1 MSKPCESRSSL
12 FCAKAENLVSLRRER
27 LPGKMLA
34 LFRNQ
39 SRNKEMY
46 AVAARIWL
54 NGVPLLHAIKIAE
67 EAYQES
73 E

>member
-1 MSKPCESRSSL
+1 
-12 FCAKAENLVSLRRER
+12 
-27 LPGKMLA
+27 MLA

-46 AVAARIWL
+46 VVAGRIWL
-54 NGVPLLHAIKIAE
+54 SGVPLLQAIKIAE